1 MNLGKSVCR
10 PCVKDQ
16 QGFALV
22 KCYLQEAY
30 RRESGIKSKPRFST
44 PSDLLFYTVKSR
56 KTRSK
61 LCFSTTRLVK
71 KLTTHLCLV
80 EDIAARISRGTATF
94 ESRLVGRS
102 STYQAR
108 NHKAKK
114 PRTTGYTQS
123 FVVWWK
129 LGRDVMNIHG
139 SSAREVTLEVSH
151 DHLGNSRHTF
161 L

>member
-1 MNLGKSVCR
+1 MQAMCERSARTRLGKVLS
-10 PCVKDQ
+10 
-16 QGFALV
+16 
-22 KCYLQEAY
+22 
-30 RRESGIKSKPRFST
+30 
-44 PSDLLFYTVKSR
+44 
-56 KTRSK
+56 TRSLPPEEREK
-61 LCFSTTRLVK
+61 TTRLVK
-71 KLTTHLCLV
+71 KLTTHLRLV

-108 NHKAKK
+108 NYKAKK

-139 SSAREVTLEVSH
+139 SSAREVTSEVSH